1 MLRTKFLNSQ
11 FRMRYYQFLLI
22 SVVLLASVP
31 AYSQSAYLP
40 LEGRFSLS
48 GSYIFETFDE
58 FWAGRKKMDLPDDI
72 HQHTVS
78 VGLEYGLLNDVALD
92 LTLGYTRTSFS
103 GTDDIDGLN
112 DTTLGVRWRMFDE
125 FRSDSSYI
133 PTLTLRLGGIIEGSY
148 DTITTGPPHSPGD
161 GASGVETSLLFGKV
175 FGATNTGVSGD
186 IGYRYRDSNVPDDF
200 FVSVGLD
207 TILFEYILTG
217 FRYRHTQGLSGI
229 DIGSPGFDPSRFP
242 EVKEI
247 SDNIQAELGYV
258 GARGQYFGF
267 IAAWT
272 IAGRNTG
279 KKLILGPVV
288 SFPF

>member
-1 MLRTKFLNSQ
+1 MTRAVCSRCVQ
-11 FRMRYYQFLLI
+11 LLLAG
-22 SVVLLASVP
+22 VVLLASVP
-31 AYSQSAYLP
+31 AHSTSAYLP
-40 LEGRFSLS
+40 IEGRFSLS
-48 GSYIFETFDE
+48 GSYVFETFDE
-58 FWAGRKKMDLPDDI
+58 FWMGRKKARLPDDI

-78 VGLEYGLLNDVALD
+78 VGLEYGLLDDVALD
-92 LTLGYTRTSFS
+92 LTLGYTRSSFS
-103 GTDDIDGLN
+103 GADDIDGLN
-112 DTTLGVRWRMFDE
+112 DTTLGVRWRMLDE
-125 FRSDSSYI
+125 FRSDVSYL

-148 DTITTGPPHSPGD
+148 DTITTGAPHSPGD

-175 FGATNTGVSGD
+175 FGSTDIGVSGD
-186 IGYRYRDSNVPDDF
+186 VGYRYRDSNVPDDF

-207 TILFEYILTG
+207 KIFLEYILAG
-217 FRYRHTQGLSGI
+217 VRYRHTQGLSGI

-258 GARGQYFGF
+258 GARGQYFGI

-288 SFPF
+288 SLPF

>member
-1 MLRTKFLNSQ
+1 MTRTTSPICSRF
-11 FRMRYYQFLLI
+11 FQFLLAGVI
-22 SVVLLASVP
+22 LLASVP
-31 AYSQSAYLP
+31 ASGQSAYVP
-40 LEGRFSLS
+40 LEGRFTLS
-48 GSYIFETFDE
+48 GSYVFETFDE
-58 FWAGRKKMDLPDDI
+58 FWRGRKKTRLPDDI

-78 VGLEYGLLNDVALD
+78 VGLEYGLFDDVALD
-92 LTLGYTRTSFS
+92 LTLGYTRSSFGS
-103 GTDDIDGLN
+103 ADDIDGLN
-112 DTTLGVRWRMFDE
+112 DTSLGVRWRIFDE
-125 FRSDSSYI
+125 FRSDLSYL
-133 PTLTLRLGGIIEGSY
+133 PTLTVRLGGIIEGSY

-175 FGATNTGVSGD
+175 FGATDMSVSGD
-186 IGYRYRDSNVPDDF
+186 VGYRHRDSNVPDDF

-207 TILFEYILTG
+207 KIFFEYILAG
-217 FRYRHTQGLSGI
+217 FHYRHTQGLSGI

-247 SDNIQAELGYV
+247 SDNVQAELGYI
-258 GARGQYFGF
+258 GARGQYFGL

-279 KKLILGPVV
+279 KKLILGPVA

>member
-1 MLRTKFLNSQ
+1 MLRTTFFICPKFS
-11 FRMRYYQFLLI
+11 QFLLVG
-22 SVVLLASVP
+22 VVLLASVP

-40 LEGRFSLS
+40 LEGRFSVS

-78 VGLEYGLLNDVALD
+78 VGLEYGLLDDVALD

-103 GTDDIDGLN
+103 PVDDLDGLN

-125 FRSDSSYI
+125 FRYDSPYV

-148 DTITTGPPHSPGD
+148 DTVTTGAPNSPGD
-161 GASGVETSLLFGKV
+161 GASGVETSLLFGKI
-175 FGATNTGVSGD
+175 FGPTDISLTGDV
-186 IGYRYRDSNVPDDF
+186 GYRYRDSKVPDDF

-207 TILFEYILTG
+207 KIFLEYLLAG

-229 DIGSPGFDPSRFP
+229 DIGAPGFDPSRFP

-247 SDNIQAELGYV
+247 SDNVQAEFGYL
-258 GARGQYFGF
+258 GARGQYFGL

>member
-1 MLRTKFLNSQ
+1 
-11 FRMRYYQFLLI
+11 MRYHQFLLI
-22 SVVLLASVP
+22 AVMCLLSAP
-31 AYSQSAYLP
+31 AYGQSAYLP
-40 LEGRFSLS
+40 VEGRISLS
-48 GSYIFETFDE
+48 GSYVFETFDE
-58 FWAGRKKMDLPDDI
+58 FWAGRKKTQLPDDI

-78 VGLEYGLLNDVALD
+78 LSLEYGLLEDVALD

-103 GTDDIDGLN
+103 SVEELDGLN
-112 DTTLGVRWRMFDE
+112 DTRLGIRYRIFDE
-125 FRSDSSYI
+125 FRVDSPYV

-148 DTITTGPPHSPGD
+148 DTVTTGAPHSPGD

-175 FGATNTGVSGD
+175 FGQTDIGLSGD
-186 IGYRYRDSNVPDDF
+186 IGYRYRDSSVPDDF

-207 TILFEYILTG
+207 KVFFEYILAG
-217 FRYRHTQGLSGI
+217 FSWRHTQGLSGL
-229 DIGSPGFDPSRFP
+229 DIGDPGFNPSRFP
-242 EVKEI
+242 ELREI

-258 GARGQYFGF
+258 GARGEYFGI

-288 SFPF
+288 SYPF

>member
-1 MLRTKFLNSQ
+1 MTRAIGS
-11 FRMRYYQFLLI
+11 RWVQFLLVG
-22 SVVLLASVP
+22 VVLLASAP
-31 AYSQSAYLP
+31 AYGQSAYVP
-40 LEGRFSLS
+40 LEGRFTLS
-48 GSYIFETFDE
+48 GSYVFETFDE
-58 FWAGRKKMDLPDDI
+58 FWRGRKKTRLPDDI

-78 VGLEYGLLNDVALD
+78 VSLEYGLLDDVALD
-92 LTLGYTRTSFS
+92 LTLGYTRSSFGS
-103 GTDDIDGLN
+103 TDDIDGLN
-112 DTTLGVRWRMFDE
+112 DTTLGVRWRIFDE
-125 FRSDSSYI
+125 FRSDLSYL

-175 FGATNTGVSGD
+175 FGSTDIGASGD
-186 IGYRYRDSNVPDDF
+186 VGYRYRDSNVPDDF

-207 TILFEYILTG
+207 KIFFEYILAG
-217 FRYRHTQGLSGI
+217 FHYRHTQGLSGI

-242 EVKEI
+242 ELKEI
-247 SDNIQAELGYV
+247 SDNIQAEVGYV
-258 GARGQYFGF
+258 GARGQYFGI

-279 KKLILGPVV
+279 KKMILGPVV